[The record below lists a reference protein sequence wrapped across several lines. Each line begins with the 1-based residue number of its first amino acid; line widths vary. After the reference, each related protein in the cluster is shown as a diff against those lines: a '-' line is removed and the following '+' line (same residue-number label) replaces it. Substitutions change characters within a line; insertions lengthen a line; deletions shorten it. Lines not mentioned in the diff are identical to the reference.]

1 MNPVSLI
8 PKSIFSTAKNR
19 DSKLHFYSQVTIEQ
33 IIPGTVLLA
42 SDFFFF
48 FLPHYLVVI
57 VQMFGFS
64 GYLIQFNFFWF
75 GITEETEFLL
85 LSLLECESLI
95 VDSYICS
102 RGPQPLGCVTG
113 TGPWPAGN
121 QPHSR

>member
-48 FLPHYLVVI
+48 FFAPL
-57 VQMFGFS
+57 S
-64 GYLIQFNFFWF
+64 GCHCPNVWLFWIF
-75 GITEETEFLL
+75 
-85 LSLLECESLI
+85 
-95 VDSYICS
+95 DSI
-102 RGPQPLGCVTG
+102 
-113 TGPWPAGN
+113 
-121 QPHSR
+121 